1 MFNQGGK
8 IMNIPE
14 LHNTIG
20 TGNSR
25 EGGTAHPRTETEKA
39 TSSPRTA
46 TRTDA
51 AGERKQPELSKD
63 EAIKL
68 AGEIQSK
75 LQEGNVNVAFK
86 VDENLD
92 TVQIELR
99 DDAGNVVR
107 KIPSDDFL
115 KLSKNIR
122 EGRPT
127 GFLNRSY

>member
-1 MFNQGGK
+1 
-8 IMNIPE
+8 MNIPE
-14 LHNTIG
+14 LNNTIG

-39 TSSPRTA
+39 TSSPRAA
-46 TRTDA
+46 TRTAA

>member
-1 MFNQGGK
+1 
-8 IMNIPE
+8 MNIPE
-14 LHNTIG
+14 MNNTIG

-25 EGGTAHPRTETEKA
+25 EGGIELPRAETEKA
-39 TSSPRTA
+39 TSSARNA
-46 TRTDA
+46 TRTA
-51 AGERKQPELSKD
+51 AEGERNKPELTRD

-68 AGEIQSK
+68 AEELQSK
-75 LQEGNVNVAFK
+75 LREGNVNVAFN
-86 VDENLD
+86 VHDNLD

-99 DDAGNVVR
+99 DEAGNVVR

-115 KLSKNIR
+115 KLSRNIR